1 PPPVA
6 ATFSPDGRLVLTPGG
21 RDVKVWTARSGRL
34 LVTLHSSG
42 ALSGASFG
50 PFGSR
55 VIAAGDDWVARVWT
69 IGGRVVAQLRNPGP
83 VRAAALSPDGK
94 RAVTLA
100 EDAAGHVEARIF
112 DLDSGRVL
120 HVLPERGL
128 LVAAFSP

>member
-55 VIAAGDDWVARVWT
+55 VIAAGDDGVARVWT

-83 VRAAALSPDGK
+83 VHAAALSPDGK
-94 RAVTLA
+94 HAVTLA
-100 EDAAGHVEARIF
+100 EAADGHVEARTV
-112 DLDSGRVL
+112 DPDRGRM
-120 HVLPERGL
+120 LPAPPDPRL
-128 LVAAFSP
+128 LV